1 MSLLL
6 CGLDSYIKIKEIP
19 EDKLAD
25 FRSYRNFINHCLT
38 SYSGYHYEKGAA
50 DIMFTIAYT
59 LIDKEVTL
67 ETSKETRLESCYKY
81 NRDAKMERNSIQD
94 WGARIIR

>member
-1 MSLLL
+1 
-6 CGLDSYIKIKEIP
+6 
-19 EDKLAD
+19 
-25 FRSYRNFINHCLT
+25 
-38 SYSGYHYEKGAA
+38 
-50 DIMFTIAYT
+50 MFTIAYT